1 MIHKVMPF
9 DIAMAA
15 LEEKV
20 TEAVALLCRAA
31 GHTRRFP
38 LPRTD
43 LTWSIASPNLR
54 RGLLLRW
61 MVGEAQP

>member
-1 MIHKVMPF
+1 MIHNVMPF
-9 DIAMAA
+9 DILNAT
-15 LEEKV
+15 LEARA

-43 LTWSIASPNLR
+43 LAWSVASPNLR
-54 RGLLLRW
+54 HALLLRW
-61 MVGEAQP
+61 MVGEGQP